1 MEGLVGRSMGVVDP
15 DIKKVFKL
23 HKTLVEDELDEHTMT
38 DLRQERDGQVPDLII
53 LQDCEAT
60 FGT

>member
-53 LQDCEAT
+53 L
-60 FGT
+60 